1 MFEIKN
7 LVVEDVLDINNL
19 KLTSNMV
26 SIEGQS
32 GSGKSTLL
40 RLLNNLDEPTAGTI
54 KFGGEMLSSIP
65 PQTLRKRI
73 VMVPQ
78 DPVMFD
84 GTIRDNLL
92 IGLQFTEEENAKD
105 NQLKDILDL
114 LWLNKDLDTK
124 ASELSGGEKQR
135 VALGRVLLLDKAE
148 VYLLDEPS
156 SDLDDKTSIHV
167 MEQFIKTAK
176 KYDKQTIMVT
186 HDKEVSKKFAETVIN
201 MDEYSKQIRKEDARG

>member
-1 MFEIKN
+1 KN
-7 LVVEDVLDINNL
+7 LVVEDVLYINNL

-54 KFGGEMLSSIP
+54 KFGEEMLSSIP

-105 NQLKDILDL
+105 NQLKDIRSEEH
-114 LWLNKDLDTK
+114 T
-124 ASELSGGEKQR
+124 SELQSR
-135 VALGRVLLLDKAE
+135 
-148 VYLLDEPS
+148 
-156 SDLDDKTSIHV
+156 
-167 MEQFIKTAK
+167 F
-176 KYDKQTIMVT
+176 
-186 HDKEVSKKFAETVIN
+186 
-201 MDEYSKQIRKEDARG
+201 